1 MQDRR
6 VVTLFVALVALLST
20 LSAAMAILVDPRTGE
35 YPSLGPP
42 VEDDLE
48 DVLPTPPAVWG
59 LHRASVGILI
69 ASSALS
75 IALPYISADSAVAS
89 AAVLCLLDPLWL
101 GFHLSFLHHRSHTT
115 CWQRHPINI
124 TFVHDETAIM
134 LPDGQIIE
142 LSDHRLQG
150 GPLVGRG
157 PMLWALLH
165 LERRFDPLERACV
178 ALEAALAAFAVCAI
192 VHLCTFA
199 LIYEARAQTSD
210 VDSVLQ
216 TLPVVK
222 YTVAAARARAIGF
235 SFGADGGAGVGL
247 PTTDRIMA
255 GGDSDR
261 ARSVPVAS
269 AAPNPEGEHSSLR
282 DASGWWS
289 AEAAKRDSLNSDE
302 SDGDACAICLS
313 GYAPT
318 DEVRVLPCRH
328 YLHRRCLDKWVEHKK
343 RDATCPLCKQPLVS
357 RTGGRRNPSR
367 DLELV

>member
-1 MQDRR
+1 
-6 VVTLFVALVALLST
+6 V
-20 LSAAMAILVDPRTGE
+20 
-35 YPSLGPP
+35 
-42 VEDDLE
+42 
-48 DVLPTPPAVWG
+48 
-59 LHRASVGILI
+59 
-69 ASSALS
+69 
-75 IALPYISADSAVAS
+75 S

-134 LPDGQIIE
+134 LPNGQIIE

-210 VDSVLQ
+210 VDSVLDR
-216 TLPVVK
+216 LPIVK
-222 YTVAAARARAIGF
+222 YAAAAARARAIGF
-235 SFGADGGAGVGL
+235 SFGAEGGTEGGL
-247 PTTDRIMA
+247 PTTDRYVA
-255 GGDSDR
+255 GAGSCG
-261 ARSVPVAS
+261 AAS
-269 AAPNPEGEHSSLR
+269 APAAFAAANPEGEQR
-282 DASGWWS
+282 CEIAR
-289 AEAAKRDSLNSDE
+289 RDSFRSDS

-343 RDATCPLCKQPLVS
+343 RDATCPLCKQPLLS
-357 RTGGRRNPSR
+357 RMGGRRNPSR
-367 DLELV
+367 DFELV

>member
-1 MQDRR
+1 M
-6 VVTLFVALVALLST
+6 TLFVALVALLST

-42 VEDDLE
+42 VEDNLE
-48 DVLPTPPAVWG
+48 DALPTPPAVWG

-75 IALPYISADSAVAS
+75 IALPYFSADSAVVS
-89 AAVLCLLDPLWL
+89 AAMLCLLDPLWL
-101 GFHLSFLHHRSHTT
+101 GLHLSFLHHRSHTT

-134 LPDGQIIE
+134 LPDGQVIE

-210 VDSVLQ
+210 VDSVLRR
-216 TLPVVK
+216 LPIVK
-222 YTVAAARARAIGF
+222 YAAAAARARALGY
-235 SFGADGGAGVGL
+235 SFGTESGAGGGL
-247 PTTDRIMA
+247 PTTDRLVA
-255 GGDSDR
+255 NGDLNGAAYPPAPFS
-261 ARSVPVAS
+261 
-269 AAPNPEGEHSSLR
+269 APNSHGEHSSTR
-282 DASGWWS
+282 D
-289 AEAAKRDSLNSDE
+289 EAGCWRMGDAGRRDSVKSDA

-313 GYAPT
+313 GYGPT

-343 RDATCPLCKQPLVS
+343 RVSCCALASRPRLPQPCPPPLS
-357 RTGGRRNPSR
+357 TTAAGPY
-367 DLELV
+367 